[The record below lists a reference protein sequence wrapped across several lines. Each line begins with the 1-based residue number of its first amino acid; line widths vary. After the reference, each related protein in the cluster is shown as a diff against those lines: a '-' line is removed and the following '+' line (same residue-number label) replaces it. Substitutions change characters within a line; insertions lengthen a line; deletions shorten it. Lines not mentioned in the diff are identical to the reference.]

1 MAGTGLD
8 RVDATLTGADLAAT
22 PAERFLCAH
31 LAALQVAGVVIAARA
46 RPATGGG
53 PRNAWRLLAHLAPE
67 FAEWAGFFA
76 ATQAK
81 RQAVAAGATALVGT
95 READDLLRDARA
107 FRDAVARR
115 LARPSGTGV
124 RGAG

>member
-1 MAGTGLD
+1 MAATGLD
-8 RVDATLTGADLAAT
+8 RVDATLIGADLAAT
-22 PAERFLCAH
+22 PAERFLAAH
-31 LAALQVAGVVIAARA
+31 LAALQVAGVVLAARA
-46 RPATGGG
+46 RPSTGGG
-53 PRNAWRLLAHLAPE
+53 PRNAWRLLALVAPE
-67 FAEWAGFFA
+67 LAEWAGFFA

-115 LARPSGTGV
+115 LAGPSGARSTE
-124 RGAG
+124 AG